1 VLKIVDK
8 DGVEIENGSD
18 GELLAKGPN
27 IMKGYWKDPES
38 TKSAIDMNGYYHTGD
53 IAYKDI
59 DGYYYITGRKD
70 NILKVSGHKVNPQE
84 IEECLMRTEQL
95 VELAVIGVPDELSGN
110 RLIALCVPKDNEIS
124 KTELEK
130 HCHHTLP
137 KHQVPSEFVL
147 LKTLPKGSS
156 GKVDLKNCLL
166 AYNDLYAKNR

>member
-1 VLKIVDK
+1 
-8 DGVEIENGSD
+8 
-18 GELLAKGPN
+18 
-27 IMKGYWKDPES
+27 M
-38 TKSAIDMNGYYHTGD
+38 
-53 IAYKDI
+53 
-59 DGYYYITGRKD
+59 
-70 NILKVSGHKVNPQE
+70 NPQE

-137 KHQVPSEFVL
+137 KHQMPSDFIL
-147 LKTLPKGSS
+147 LKTLPKGRS